1 MAAIRYFFKG
11 FKAGAVDF
19 SKNIGI
25 FLNLVLLAAVYFL
38 GVGLV
43 FLIIKIAG
51 KKFLRFNFNK
61 KAKTYW
67 EERGEIGQVK
77 ETFYRQF

>member
-1 MAAIRYFFKG
+1 MAAIKYFFEG
-11 FKAGAVDF
+11 FKTGTVDF

-25 FLNLVLLAAVYFL
+25 FLNLVLLTAVYFL

-43 FLIIKIAG
+43 FLIVKISG

-67 EERGEIGQVK
+67 EERDEAGQIK